1 MARKTKEQRLE
12 EERLA
17 QEAVEARRVEFLKEL
32 PTRLY
37 NLVQTAKVL
46 NEPVVL
52 NLLPTATQVVFV
64 NRDEV
69 FTTNQSEEWRVEMLE
84 ETFKARLDELEA
96 KKAREQLARDTLK
109 ALTPEQVAA
118 LKEFQLLR

>member
-12 EERLA
+12 EDRLA
-17 QEAVEARRVEFLKEL
+17 QEAAEARRAEFLKEL

-37 NLVQTAKVL
+37 KLVQTAKVL

-84 ETFKARLDELEA
+84 ELFKARLDELEA
-96 KKAREQLARDTLK
+96 KKAREQLARDTLNS
-109 ALTPEQVAA
+109 LTLEQRAA
-118 LKEFQLLR
+118 LEEFWKR

>member
-12 EERLA
+12 EDRLA
-17 QEAVEARRVEFLKEL
+17 QEAAEARRAEFLKEL

-37 NLVQTAKVL
+37 KLVQTAKVL

-84 ETFKARLDELEA
+84 ELFKARLDELEA
-96 KKAREQLARDTLK
+96 KKAREQLARDTLNS
-109 ALTPEQVAA
+109 LTLEQRAA
-118 LKEFQLLR
+118 LEEFWQR